1 MALYDRLSFFH
12 PGDSVTLASDERQRA
27 DHQKRIIQQYAYWR
41 FYNGKHWDY
50 QKEENV
56 PQVTLNYCRAFVN
69 KSVAFL
75 FSKGFKF
82 KFPTVEEENA
92 ILPVVQKLW
101 DEWNERDL
109 VCLLVGQVGSVTGDA
124 YIYVTVEDS
133 PKREDRKIVFIP
145 LDAVTVIPTFKEDSS
160 GVLSEVAVFY
170 KRWNSRI
177 EKEVTYVL
185 QITEKEFVEY
195 EDDVEIPGSRV
206 ENVLG
211 LVPVIHISNAVDA
224 GSKYGISDLEDIAL
238 LNKEYNEKA
247 TDVSD
252 VLDYLGQPVV
262 VVKGANANKI
272 NGTGRIWAG
281 LPINSSVDIL
291 NLNAPMTAS
300 VDYLRM
306 LKLGMHEVSGI
317 PQSTLGEQQNISN
330 TSGVAIHMQYMPLLE
345 KTWMKRITYGRG
357 IKQATELALKYM
369 EQKKMVDESVL
380 SAMKYRYKVD
390 VAWND
395 PLPKDML
402 NELNMAARKM
412 EIKIASRRS
421 IMREMGIENI
431 QQIEDELAEEMEK
444 EVEKMFAAQEIAG
457 AGPSG
462 FEEGTGVHTGE
473 TQEKR
478 ESGSDDEA

>member
-1 MALYDRLSFFH
+1 MGLYDRLSFFH
-12 PGDSVTLASDERQRA
+12 PKDSSFLLASDERQRS
-27 DHQKRIIQQYAYWR
+27 DHQKRIIQQYAYWK

-50 QKEENV
+50 LKEENV

-82 KFPTVEEENA
+82 KFSSLEEENVV
-92 ILPVVQKLW
+92 LPVVQKIW

-109 VCLLVGQVGSVTGDA
+109 VCLLMGQVGSVTGDA
-124 YIYVTVEDS
+124 YVYVTVQDS
-133 PKREDRKIVFIP
+133 KDREERKIVLIP
-145 LDAVTVIPTFKEDSS
+145 LDSVTVIPTFKDDSS
-160 GVLSEVAVFY
+160 GLLQEVAIFY
-170 KRWNSRI
+170 KKWSQRKNQ
-177 EKEVTYVL
+177 EVTYVL

-195 EDDVEIPGSRV
+195 EDDEEIPGSRV
-206 ENVLG
+206 ANTLG
-211 LVPVIHISNAVDA
+211 MVPVVHVSNSVDA
-224 GSKYGISDLEDIAL
+224 GSKYGISDLEDVAP

-291 NLNAPMTAS
+291 NLNAPMVAS
-300 VDYLRM
+300 VDYLKL
-306 LKLGMHEVSGI
+306 LKVGMHEVSGI
-317 PQSTLGEQQNISN
+317 PQSTLGEQQSISN
-330 TSGVAIHMQYMPLLE
+330 TSGVAIHMQYMPLME
-345 KTWMKRITYGRG
+345 KTWMKRITYGKG
-357 IKQATELALKYM
+357 IKQITELALRYM
-369 EQKKMVDESVL
+369 EMKKMVDESVL

-390 VAWND
+390 IAWND
-395 PLPKDML
+395 PLPKDAL
-402 NELNMAARKM
+402 NDLNIAAKKL

-421 IMREMGIENI
+421 VMREMGIENV
-431 QQIEDELAEEMEK
+431 QQIEDEIEEDEENDMNKVYE
-444 EVEKMFAAQEIAG
+444 ASSSAS

-462 FEEGTGVHTGE
+462 FEEGTGVHTGDDMME
-473 TQEKR
+473 DGE
-478 ESGSDDEA
+478 EDDEA